1 MRLFDEV
8 EECKKCKWKW
18 EMSKEHCKK
27 CEHNPD
33 NKQKEKKGE
42 IDNFKELGGKK

>member
-1 MRLFDEV
+1 MRLFDEA

-18 EMSKEHCKK
+18 EMSKEHCNK
-27 CEHNPD
+27 CKHNPD

-42 IDNFKELGGKK
+42 VDNFKELGGN